1 MCFRRKAFRP
11 LNTPVR
17 ILVTGAFG
25 FVGRHLL
32 ACLAQSFP
40 ATAIVPAGFDIRDKL
55 AIEAAIRADPPDA
68 CVHLAA
74 VSAIPAARAD
84 PDMAWQVNL
93 HGTLFLARA
102 MLRWAPE
109 AVLLFVST
117 ADAYGASFRG
127 GAPVT
132 ETTALAPMN
141 TYAATKAAADLALGA
156 MAEEGLRVVRVR
168 PFNHTG
174 PGQSESFVVA
184 SFARQVARIEA
195 GLQAPVIDVG
205 ALDPQRDFLDVRDV
219 CRAYALCL
227 RHASSL
233 PPACVLNIA
242 SGASRRVGDVLDDL
256 MRYAGVAAEVRT
268 SVARLRPSD
277 IVLARADASRAQS
290 LIGWRPEIAW
300 EHTLQ
305 DVLEFWRARED

>member
-1 MCFRRKAFRP
+1 MTAP
-11 LNTPVR
+11 TPAR
-17 ILVTGAFG
+17 ILVTGASG

-32 ACLAQSFP
+32 ACFAESFP
-40 ATAIVPAGFDIRDKL
+40 AAAVVSADFDIRHQAD
-55 AIEAAIRADPPDA
+55 IEAALRAHRPDA

-84 PDMAWQVNL
+84 PELAWQVNL
-93 HGTLFLARA
+93 HGTLLLARA

-117 ADAYGASFRG
+117 ADAYGASFRDG
-127 GAPVT
+127 TPVT
-132 ETTALAPMN
+132 ETTALAPMS

-174 PGQSESFVVA
+174 PGQSDSFVVA
-184 SFARQVARIEA
+184 SFARQVALIEA

-205 ALDPQRDFLDVRDV
+205 ALEAQRDFLDVRDV

-256 MRYAGVAAEVRT
+256 MRLAGVVAEVRT

-277 IVLARADASRAQS
+277 IASARADASRAQS

-305 DVLEFWRARED
+305 DVLGFWRAQATRARLE